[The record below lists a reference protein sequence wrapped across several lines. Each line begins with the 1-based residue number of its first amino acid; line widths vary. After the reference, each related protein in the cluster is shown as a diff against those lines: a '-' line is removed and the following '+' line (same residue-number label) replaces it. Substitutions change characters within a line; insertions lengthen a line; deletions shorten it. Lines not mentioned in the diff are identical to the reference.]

1 MICSKSKGNQILA
14 KYVWFQT
21 GHYFGMLI
29 LYYIQ
34 YFAAVRHY
42 IVFFTGVQLS
52 ATSFNFI
59 KGLFE

>member
-1 MICSKSKGNQILA
+1 MVSNRA
-14 KYVWFQT
+14 
-21 GHYFGMLI
+21 FGMLI

-34 YFAAVRHY
+34 YFAAVKH
-42 IVFFTGVQLS
+42 IVLVTGVQLS

>member
-1 MICSKSKGNQILA
+1 MVSNRA
-14 KYVWFQT
+14 
-21 GHYFGMLI
+21 FGMLI

-42 IVFFTGVQLS
+42 IVFVTGVQLS